1 VKEMRSIVHIGN
13 SDISVKEYNG
23 HRVVTFK
30 DIDMVHGRQEGT
42 ARKRFADNRNHFIEG
57 EDFFI
62 LKPSD
67 LENAWMSEKRTSGI
81 DEVNP
86 RGTAFITEQ
95 GYLMLVKSFTDDLA
109 WDVQRQLVNGY
120 FKTREKVNKALS
132 PELQMLQGLL
142 SQMVEKELA
151 DKERDRQ
158 IAIAQETADKAVAT
172 TESIKEAVKP
182 VFDNWRS
189 EINLKFNRIQKN
201 AGAEFRML
209 RSEMYL
215 ELERRAGCDLNT
227 RLRNKRNRMVED
239 GCTKTKVS
247 ALNKM
252 DVIEDDKKL
261 REIFSKIVTEYE
273 IRYCA

>member
-1 VKEMRSIVHIGN
+1 
-13 SDISVKEYNG
+13 
-23 HRVVTFK
+23 
-30 DIDMVHGRQEGT
+30 
-42 ARKRFADNRNHFIEG
+42 
-57 EDFFI
+57 
-62 LKPSD
+62 
-67 LENAWMSEKRTSGI
+67 
-81 DEVNP
+81 
-86 RGTAFITEQ
+86 
-95 GYLMLVKSFTDDLA
+95 
-109 WDVQRQLVNGY
+109 
-120 FKTREKVNKALS
+120 
-132 PELQMLQGLL
+132 MLQGLL

-189 EINLKFNRIQKN
+189 EINLKFNRIQRN
-201 AGAEFRML
+201 AGAEFRTL

>member
-1 VKEMRSIVHIGN
+1 MINTNQLVHIGN
-13 SDISVKEYNG
+13 SDISIKEYNG
-23 HRVVTFK
+23 QRVVTFK
-30 DIDMVHGRQEGT
+30 DIDMVHGRSDGT
-42 ARKRFADNRNHFIEG
+42 ARKRFSDNRNRFIEG
-57 EDFFI
+57 EDFFV

-67 LENAWMSEKRTSGI
+67 LENTQLSEKRTLENLVKS
-81 DEVNP
+81 NF
-86 RGTAFITEQ
+86 GTVFMTEQ

-120 FKTREKVNKALS
+120 FKTKETVKRALS

-158 IAIAQETADKAVAT
+158 ILIAKETADKAVAT
-172 TESIKEAVKP
+172 TENIKEAVKP

-189 EINLKFNRIQKN
+189 EINSKFNRIQKG
-201 AGAEFRML
+201 AGEEFRML
-209 RSEMYL
+209 RTEMYT

-227 RLRNKRNRMVED
+227 RLRNKRKRMAEN
-239 GCTKTKVS
+239 GCTKTEINS
-247 ALNKM
+247 LNKM
-252 DVIEDDKKL
+252 DVIDDDKKL

-273 IRYCA
+273 IKYCA

>member
-1 VKEMRSIVHIGN
+1 MSSLVHIGN
-13 SDISVKEYNG
+13 SEISIKEYNG
-23 HRVVTFK
+23 QRVVTFK
-30 DIDMVHGRQEGT
+30 DIDMVHGRPDGT

-62 LKPSD
+62 LKSSD

-120 FKTREKVNKALS
+120 FKTREKVNRALS

-227 RLRNKRNRMVED
+227 RLRNKRNRMIEG
-239 GCTKTKVS
+239 GCTKTKTN